1 MKWYDNEI
9 EVDGGVVAVQGVI
22 EDAVLKIKVND
33 DVKFRKE
40 LNMWAYQEIIA
51 EDVLAKYEGKIRK
64 IESKIPDWIATGR
77 LVI

>member
-9 EVDGGVVAVQGVI
+9 EVDGGSVTIQGVI
-22 EDAVLKIKVND
+22 EDSVLKITVND
-33 DVKFRKE
+33 AVKFQKE
-40 LNMWAYQEIIA
+40 LNMWAYQEILA

-77 LVI
+77 LVV